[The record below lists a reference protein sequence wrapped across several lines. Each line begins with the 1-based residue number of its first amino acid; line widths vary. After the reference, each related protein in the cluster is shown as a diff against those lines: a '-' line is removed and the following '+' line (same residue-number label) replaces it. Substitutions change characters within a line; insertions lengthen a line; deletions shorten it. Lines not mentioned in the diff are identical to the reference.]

1 MLNSLTGVVT
11 SAIRGM
17 QSPHGHQFRQKYNRH
32 ARNVSSSCE
41 NYWSGMRN
49 PFMLK
54 TPKTSAAKTETG
66 LAPDRPFE
74 RALWKRAER
83 IAAQYEIVI
92 WFEDSEW
99 YGCGLELL

>member
-1 MLNSLTGVVT
+1 
-11 SAIRGM
+11 
-17 QSPHGHQFRQKYNRH
+17 
-32 ARNVSSSCE
+32 
-41 NYWSGMRN
+41 MRN

-99 YGCGLELL
+99 YGRGLELTLTMSDGPTPDQCVANVREAMALTVASMLEDEKIIATDEHR